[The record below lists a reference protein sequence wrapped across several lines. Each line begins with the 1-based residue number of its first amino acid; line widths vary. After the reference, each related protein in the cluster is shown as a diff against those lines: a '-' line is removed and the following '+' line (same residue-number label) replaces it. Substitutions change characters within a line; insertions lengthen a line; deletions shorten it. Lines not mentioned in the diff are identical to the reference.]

1 MNFIKKAFVPAAAVA
16 AFLLLLGAI
25 GSTNVAHADDIEDIV
40 PDGGII
46 APGDIAIYAIVTGDE
61 DTDTWTVEIDFQTG
75 SASLVGVLEGDD
87 SGGDIDHD
95 IDTQEIN
102 DVEGVDLCSDP
113 DESLVEDLVA
123 LGLTV
128 HDDDDTLF
136 DNVGCEAEDD
146 LLVVLVVVNC
156 DNLGSFEISF
166 VNEDDNDE
174 SQSREFD
181 CRGNA
186 DEAEIFA
193 SPATVEIIPQAGSK
207 DYSLI
212 TVEIEDSN
220 GEAAVPGDEVLFLT
234 DNCGFGENKGK
245 DTVNVESWDDDGDTI
260 AEATLVCN
268 DPSTATPGPAEVTAI
283 IEKSGADIVVMT
295 TVTVV
300 GPPVAN
306 GLSAVASPADG
317 LVCGEKAT
325 IAITVVDIAGQ
336 NVSDHTRLEVVT
348 NFGGVLGG
356 TGAVAGGL
364 GLVTPL
370 SSTVLETFGGTAEV
384 FLITSDTHVGNYEV
398 LITTGGHISSGPGKD
413 FDGRYNESDS
423 GRVDGAPF
431 SFQVTVTCGE
441 PAPEITAPS
450 TGGGIT
456 PPSTGDAGL
465 VQTSSSSWMLL
476 AIAGAL
482 AFVVA
487 AVGVGK
493 PAFFRN

>member
-1 MNFIKKAFVPAAAVA
+1 MAASSPPETSRSTRLLPA
-16 AFLLLLGAI
+16 
-25 GSTNVAHADDIEDIV
+25 
-40 PDGGII
+40 
-46 APGDIAIYAIVTGDE
+46 
-61 DTDTWTVEIDFQTG
+61 TVEIDSQTG

-95 IDTQEIN
+95 IDTQEID

-186 DEAEIFA
+186 DEAEISA

-370 SSTVLETFGGTAEV
+370 SSTVLETTAV
-384 FLITSDTHVGNYEV
+384 PVTPTLV
-398 LITTGGHISSGPGKD
+398 TTK
-413 FDGRYNESDS
+413 
-423 GRVDGAPF
+423 
-431 SFQVTVTCGE
+431 C
-441 PAPEITAPS
+441 
-450 TGGGIT
+450 
-456 PPSTGDAGL
+456 
-465 VQTSSSSWMLL
+465 
-476 AIAGAL
+476 
-482 AFVVA
+482 
-487 AVGVGK
+487 
-493 PAFFRN
+493 